1 MSVENK
7 IYPNLTIDSS
17 EHPFFLV
24 NGKKYDLFC
33 EYDERARK
41 FDVIPRERD
50 NIIKIL
56 MECEGKGL
64 IVDFGDGRALYDY
77 FSLENNK
84 LDALFNFIEA
94 TVSLKSGIEIYAVV
108 LKDYLSQVDS
118 DKKKYPIIWNEIEG
132 KSSVVSRLVNQIHQN
147 KAIKEWHSLPSVL
160 EHIVMVDY
168 TVPGLINDPAS
179 KPIEFNFVFKPA
191 ANLPDGWR
199 WKEYADGSGHLESPQ
214 GECFYSYDL
223 EPYSMCG
230 GIEYQNL
237 PNTDFE
243 VFKGSF
249 EEFKAQ
255 CEASISKELC
265 CIGKYNIPEMMNQ
278 LSGNAWNGRD
288 PKTICIRAGD
298 NIIKMNGYIIEPH
311 YEDFSSASSIS
322 LNGQILYGVDSR
334 SVSAYRN
341 EVYNTG
347 IYDSLDKAVAHIKEC
362 IKGQELVLV
371 EEQAQVDKLISRA
384 EVLAAQRQ
392 ANSKTVQLND
402 VEKSF
407 E

>member
-1 MSVENK
+1 MNVENK
-7 IYPNLTIDSS
+7 VYPNLTIDSS

-41 FDVIPRERD
+41 ADEAPRE
-50 NIIKIL
+50 NTIKIL
-56 MECEGKGL
+56 MECEGNGL

-191 ANLPDGWR
+191 ANLPVGWL
-199 WKEYADGSGHLESPQ
+199 WKEYIDGSGHLESPI
-214 GECFYSYDL
+214 GVSFYSYDL
-223 EPYSMCG
+223 QPYSLSG

-249 EEFKAQ
+249 KEFKAYA
-255 CEASISKELC
+255 EAIIGKELC

-278 LSGNAWNGRD
+278 LSSNAWNGRD
-288 PKTICIRAGD
+288 PKTICLTAGD
-298 NIIKMNGYIIEPH
+298 NIIKMDGYIIEPH

-322 LNGQILYGVDSR
+322 FNGQILYGVDSR
-334 SVSAYRN
+334 SVSAYRH
-341 EVYNTG
+341 EVYTTG
-347 IYDSLDKAVAHIKEC
+347 IYDCLDKAVAHIKEC
-362 IKGQELVLV
+362 IKGQNIVLV

-392 ANSKTVQLND
+392 ADSKTLQLNG